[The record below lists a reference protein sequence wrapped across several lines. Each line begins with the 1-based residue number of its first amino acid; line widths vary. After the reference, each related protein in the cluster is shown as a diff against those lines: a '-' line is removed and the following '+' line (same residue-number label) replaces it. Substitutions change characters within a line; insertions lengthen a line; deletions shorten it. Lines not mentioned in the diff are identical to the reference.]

1 LTFDQHNII
10 VVFVI
15 PEFEDSGNLPP
26 GVYVASWREVET
38 RFGTD
43 SYRQE
48 SLMIRNGRQYKITH
62 TQAENFRNA
71 LEQLRHERV
80 NDSTSAEYLRWKA
93 QYDAIESQLRDL
105 EEDLREYESLQG
117 SDSTTIEINSFEDLP
132 KALIQAR
139 IAAGLTQ
146 KQLAEKL
153 GIKEQQIQRYEAC
166 DYAGVGLDRIQ
177 DICKALGISVKSS
190 LSLRT

>member
-1 LTFDQHNII
+1 
-10 VVFVI
+10 
-15 PEFEDSGNLPP
+15 
-26 GVYVASWREVET
+26 
-38 RFGTD
+38 
-43 SYRQE
+43 
-48 SLMIRNGRQYKITH
+48 MIRNGRQYKITH

-71 LEQLRHERV
+71 LDQLRHERV
-80 NDSTSAEYLRWKA
+80 NDSTSAEYLRWKT

-153 GIKEQQIQRYEAC
+153 GIKEQQIQRYEAS

-190 LSLRT
+190 LSLRP